1 MNPYFRKAVSKFL
14 AGTLSV
20 IMLAST
26 VSAETWYVENGDIT
40 VIATASGQT
49 VTQNSKTHQETTD
62 TVITNKNT
70 AVASSSSITIKSQGN
85 AQAQVTLK
93 DVNLNKSVSAKGTAV
108 DISDASN
115 VQISLEGKNTVSAA
129 NNTAAVH
136 VAEGDLTITS
146 QTSGSLDAKS
156 TGFDLD
162 GSSGYT
168 YDSPAAIGTNHAEAL
183 SGSITID
190 GNAQVNAVTDGIK
203 NGNVGANGDGAAIG
217 TGDDG
222 PMAGSI
228 HIGENAKVNAF
239 SKSNG
244 AGIGAGENAA
254 IEETGSITI
263 DGNAEVT
270 AASNVNGAGI
280 GAGVGCDMDGSIN
293 IGGHADVT
301 ANSNFD
307 GTGIGSGRDGDMGGK
322 ITIDG
327 NAQVTANSKYDGAGI
342 GAGENGKITESGSI
356 SIDGSTKVNAA
367 SKDEGAGIGGGSHG
381 IMAGKITID
390 GSAEVTASSND
401 DGAGIGAGYNADVK
415 ESGLISIGGNSTVTA
430 TCQTDGAGIGA
441 GDASGDSNNGHMR
454 GTILIGGNSK
464 VQATSLRGGAG
475 IGGGR
480 HRDLFGTIH
489 ITDSADVL
497 AKGMPHNAAIG
508 GHWLEPGAKILIDG
522 NANVQAISQ
531 NAAAIGSGIGGYIEK
546 DTVIRIGGHA
556 KVIAMTGSQSAAIG
570 AQTVTSPVDGATNNA
585 DFGGIIEIL
594 DNANIV
600 TGVLDDNGNPVK
612 NVPGMI
618 GGGGAADKDLAHLN
632 ERENHGS
639 IVLSNGAVING
650 ILCSSYEEVNQWVR
664 VPTDKN
670 GLPLDLTFIPYVEVE
685 DVPSQS
691 NPEKEAAEPQGLLL
705 YWVTA
710 DGKPLAAESLTENGV
725 LTVTVPEKDAE
736 LNMTAGGLALLKA
749 MGIKTLVFKTAD
761 QSSTVKLQ
769 DLIDLNAASLQLK
782 HEGGKAI
789 LLADGKE
796 VKDLLA

>member
-1 MNPYFRKAVSKFL
+1 MNPYFSKAVSKFL

-20 IMLAST
+20 AMLAST
-26 VSAETWYVENGDIT
+26 VSAKTWYVEDGDIL
-40 VIATASGQT
+40 VSATQSGQT
-49 VTQNSKTHQETTD
+49 VTQNSQTHQETTK
-62 TVITNKNT
+62 TVITNRSS
-70 AVASSSSITIKSQGN
+70 AAASSSSITVESSGN

-93 DVNLNKSVSAKGTAV
+93 DVNLNKDVADTGAAV
-108 DISDASN
+108 EISNGSD
-115 VQISLEGKNTVSAA
+115 VQINLEGNNQVSTA
-129 NNTAAVH
+129 NGKAPVH
-136 VAEGDLTITS
+136 VADGDLTITS
-146 QTSGSLDAKS
+146 QSGGSLKATATS
-156 TGFDLD
+156 FDPD
-162 GSSGYT
+162 TSRNTDWVSA
-168 YDSPAAIGTNHAEAL
+168 AAIGSGHGEDM
-183 SGSITID
+183 SGSITVE
-190 GNAQVNAVTDGIK
+190 GNAQVEARAKDDKYISSNNHSYADAAGIGSGMNGNITGSIDIGGDAKVTAITEGDGTGIGGGEKGSVTQNGSINIGGNAVVD
-203 NGNVGANGDGAAIG
+203 ASSIG
-217 TGDDG
+217 
-222 PMAGSI
+222 
-228 HIGENAKVNAF
+228 
-239 SKSNG
+239 NG
-244 AGIGAGENAA
+244 AGIGAGEHGSVTENGSINIGGNAVVDA
-254 IEETGSITI
+254 YSEYLGAGIGAGCNGTIDGKITI

-270 AASNVNGAGI
+270 AS
-280 GAGVGCDMDGSIN
+280 
-293 IGGHADVT
+293 
-301 ANSNFD
+301 AN
-307 GTGIGSGRDGDMGGK
+307 
-322 ITIDG
+322 
-327 NAQVTANSKYDGAGI
+327 QDGAGI
-342 GAGENGKITESGSI
+342 GAG
-356 SIDGSTKVNAA
+356 
-367 SKDEGAGIGGGSHG
+367 H
-381 IMAGKITID
+381 
-390 GSAEVTASSND
+390 
-401 DGAGIGAGYNADVK
+401 NADVK

-430 TCQTDGAGIGA
+430 TSNADGAGIGA
-441 GDASGDSNNGHMR
+441 GDTLSSTNNGHMR